1 VRNNKFIKDTYEL
14 EKENY
19 TLLIDFEYLEER
31 ETNYKGLDIIQ
42 VLYNGI
48 TDITRHYLLFIDEDE
63 LEDEIMEL
71 IND

>member
-1 VRNNKFIKDTYEL
+1 MRNNKFIKDTYEL

-31 ETNYKGLDIIQ
+31 ETNYKGLDILQ

-63 LEDEIMEL
+63 LEEEI
-71 IND
+71 INSLDI

>member
-1 VRNNKFIKDTYEL
+1 MRNNKHIRDTYEL

-63 LEDEIMEL
+63 LEEEI
-71 IND
+71 INSLDL

>member
-31 ETNYKGLDIIQ
+31 ETNYKGLDILQ

-63 LEDEIMEL
+63 LEEEI
-71 IND
+71 INSLDI

>member
-1 VRNNKFIKDTYEL
+1 MRNNKFIKDTYEL

>member
-1 VRNNKFIKDTYEL
+1 MRNNKHIKDTYEL

-31 ETNYKGLDIIQ
+31 ETNYKGLDIIK

-63 LEDEIMEL
+63 LEEEI
-71 IND
+71 INSLDI

>member
-1 VRNNKFIKDTYEL
+1 MRNNKHIKDTYEL

-63 LEDEIMEL
+63 LEEEI
-71 IND
+71 INSLDI

>member
-1 VRNNKFIKDTYEL
+1 MRNNKHIKDTYEL

-63 LEDEIMEL
+63 LEEEIISSL
-71 IND
+71 DI